1 MKSRKL
7 MFVIVA
13 ALSIALVLPVQLAAQ
28 HTRYKL
34 VDLGTLGGP
43 NSQVNGS
50 PPPMINNR
58 GVVAG
63 SAETADPCS
72 YLGGLIAPAFRW
84 EDGLLNNLGLLPGG
98 CFSLPNAI
106 NAKGMMAGAGD
117 VGVIEPVTGAPV
129 LHADFRYKGQIIDLG
144 TFGGSNSL
152 ANDLNGRGEVV
163 GGAENTEPDPWNFG
177 GIIGLPSPTAWHAFV
192 WEKGVTQD
200 LGTLGGPDSFA
211 MLINEAGQV
220 AGFSFTD
227 SSPSPTTGIP
237 TVHPFLWDHGTMID
251 VGTLGGTFGL
261 VGGGLNNRGQLVGFS
276 SLEGDAARHAFIWER
291 GVLTDIGTLGGDNS
305 GAGWINDAGQVIGTA
320 DLADGT
326 HHAFVWRNGQMTD
339 LGTVGG
345 DPCSNGG
352 FINARGQV
360 IGTSTDCQGTILHI
374 FLWQNG
380 AMVDLSAQVLPGSG
394 FAFVEPVAIN
404 DVGEIVGEGI
414 LPNGDVHA
422 IVLKPCPTDCEAQVA
437 AGRNN
442 AVATSQTIRS
452 TTAVQEKTAST
463 VLERMRNQYA
473 NVTAFPESKHATS
486 SGTVRAGAPLP
497 ARFFCLVCQKGGG
510 P

>member
-1 MKSRKL
+1 MRSRTSIFL
-7 MFVIVA
+7 RAMTLLA
-13 ALSIALVLPVQLAAQ
+13 ALAPPVQLTAQ
-28 HTRYKL
+28 HTRYEL

-50 PPPMINNR
+50 LPPMINNR

-63 SAETADPCS
+63 SAETAEPCS
-72 YLGGLIAPAFRW
+72 YLGGFIAPTFRW
-84 EDGLLNNLGLLPGG
+84 EDGVLTNLGLLPGG

-106 NAKGMMAGAGD
+106 NAKGMMAGSGD

-152 ANDLNGRGEVV
+152 ANDLNGRGQVV

-192 WEKGVTQD
+192 WEKGVMQD
-200 LGTLGGPDSFA
+200 LGTLGGPDSFS

-237 TVHPFLWDHGTMID
+237 TVHPFLWDHGTMND

-261 VGGGLNNRGQLVGFS
+261 VGGGLNNRGQLVGISF
-276 SLEGDAARHAFIWER
+276 LEGDVTSHAFIWER

-305 GAGWINDAGQVIGTA
+305 GAGWINDAGQVAGTA

-326 HHAFVWRNGQMTD
+326 HHAFIWQHGIMTD
-339 LGTVGG
+339 LGTLGG

-352 FINARGQV
+352 HINATGRMS
-360 IGTSTDCQGTILHI
+360 GTSTDCHGTILHT
-374 FLWQNG
+374 FLWENG
-380 AMVDLSAQVLPGSG
+380 SMIDLSAQVLPGSG
-394 FAFVEPVAIN
+394 FAFVVPIAIN
-404 DVGEIVGEGI
+404 DVGEIVGNGT
-414 LPNGDVHA
+414 LPSGEVHA
-422 IVLKPCPTDCEAQVA
+422 VVLKPCTTGCEAQAVA
-437 AGRNN
+437 RPNN
-442 AVATSQTIRS
+442 TVATSQAILSTRTAERERTPSTI
-452 TTAVQEKTAST
+452 
-463 VLERMRNQYA
+463 LERMRNQMRQRYRI
-473 NVTAFPESKHATS
+473 P
-486 SGTVRAGAPLP
+486 
-497 ARFFCLVCQKGGG
+497 G
-510 P
+510 PKTPN